1 MKILKIMKK
10 SMTPSWIFN
19 KNCKYEH
26 KSSQKAQHYD
36 YDNKYNF
43 LNNYAPALSKLS
55 INSLVR
61 IRFKSQH

>member
-19 KNCKYEH
+19 KNYKYEH

-43 LNNYAPALSKLS
+43 KKIIVHQQFPNYQLTL
-55 INSLVR
+55 
-61 IRFKSQH
+61 

>member
-19 KNCKYEH
+19 KNYKYEH

-43 LNNYAPALSKLS
+43 
-55 INSLVR
+55 
-61 IRFKSQH
+61 